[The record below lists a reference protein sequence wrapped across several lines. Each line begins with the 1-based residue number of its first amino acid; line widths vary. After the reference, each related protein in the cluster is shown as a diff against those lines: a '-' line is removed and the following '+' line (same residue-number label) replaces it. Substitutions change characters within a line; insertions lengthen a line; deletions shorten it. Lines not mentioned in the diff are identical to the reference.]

1 MAHKNIRKIMTP
13 LIAVSL
19 FLITA
24 CATSIKLSVS
34 RPPNLNTAG
43 IKRIAVMPFEA
54 NAGVGRDMAQ
64 YATSMATKRIQE
76 INYFTLV
83 DPSEI
88 ERFKRNNQNL
98 ENYID
103 AQFIGRITR
112 ISIDNEASNGSYKDK
127 NGDVTYYTDYITKV
141 EIEFNYSL
149 VLARDSRIIG
159 PVYKK
164 SGKSSSNRE
173 ISPSTQEILQANIN
187 EQLNKSGK
195 SSSSREGSS
204 KKENYPSSSA
214 LLMAAIDEQLR
225 YLDHDIAPYTVI
237 ETRTFAEEKTKDKVL
252 KEEMKNAIT
261 QVKAGNYK
269 LALSTYLDIYDRYKS
284 AAAAENAA
292 ILYESFGEVQTAADF
307 MQKVLNETGNPAVRN
322 TLSRLNKILQDQ
334 AILASDYGDTRDQT
348 KKAADLA
355 SDEIQKVLPKNAR
368 VWIYNDS
375 ANNSMAAAVVDN
387 LTSDFI
393 RKGIKIVDRQN
404 AALVEAE
411 RKFNTSGYVSD
422 NDFISIGNAVGANT
436 IVVIGIS
443 GAGST
448 RRLQVR
454 VLDIEKSVPIMQ
466 SDTSE
471 KWKI

>member
-1 MAHKNIRKIMTP
+1 MTRKNIWKTMTP

-24 CATSIKLSVS
+24 CATSIRLAVN

-54 NAGVGRDMAQ
+54 GASAGREMAQ
-64 YATSMATKRIQE
+64 YATGVATKRIQE
-76 INYFTLV
+76 MNYFTLV
-83 DPSEI
+83 DSSEI
-88 ERFKRNNQNL
+88 ERLKRSNQNL

-103 AQFIGRITR
+103 AQFVGRITR
-112 ISIDNEASNGSYKDK
+112 INIDNETSTGSYKNK

-141 EIEFNYSL
+141 EIELNYSL

-159 PVYKK
+159 PVYKR
-164 SGKSSSNRE
+164 SSKSSSNRE
-173 ISPSTQEILQANIN
+173 NSPSSQELLAAAID
-187 EQLNKSGK
+187 EKLNKNSRSF
-195 SSSSREGSS
+195 SS
-204 KKENYPSSSA
+204 KENYPPSST

-225 YLDHDIAPYTVI
+225 YLAHDLAPYTVI
-237 ETRTFAEEKTKDKVL
+237 ETRTFAEEKTNDKVL
-252 KEEMKNAIT
+252 KEEMKNALA

-269 LALSTYLDIYDRYKS
+269 SALEAYLDIYSRYKNI
-284 AAAAENAA
+284 AAAVNSS

-307 MQKVLNETGNPAVRN
+307 MQRVYNETGNPKARE
-322 TLSRLNKILQDQ
+322 TFAYLNKILQDQ
-334 AILASDYGDTRDQT
+334 AIIAGDYSDTRDLT

-368 VWIYNDS
+368 VWIYNNS
-375 ANNSMAAAVVDN
+375 TNNSMAAAVVDN

-393 RKGIKIVDRQN
+393 RKGIKVVDRQN
-404 AALVEAE
+404 TALIEAE
-411 RKFNTSGYVSD
+411 QKFNMSGYVSD

-443 GAGST
+443 GSGSM

-454 VLDIEKSVPIMQ
+454 VLDIEKRVPLMQ
-466 SDTSE
+466 SDTNE

>member
-1 MAHKNIRKIMTP
+1 MAHKSILKTMTP
-13 LIAVSL
+13 LIAVSI
-19 FLITA
+19 FLITT
-24 CATSIKLSVS
+24 CATSIKLSVE

-54 NAGVGRDMAQ
+54 NAGVSREMAQ
-64 YATSMATKRIQE
+64 YATGVATKKIQE

-88 ERFKRNNQNL
+88 ERFKKNNQNL

-103 AQFIGRITR
+103 AQFVGRITR
-112 ISIDNEASNGSYKDK
+112 ININNETSNGSYKNK

-164 SGKSSSNRE
+164 NSRTSSNRE
-173 ISPSTQEILQANIN
+173 TSPSSQELLQAAID
-187 EQLNKSGK
+187 EKLNKNSR
-195 SSSSREGSS
+195 SSLS
-204 KKENYPSSSA
+204 KENYPSSSD
-214 LLMAAIDEQLR
+214 LLRAAIDEQLM
-225 YLDHDIAPYTVI
+225 YLGHDIAPYTVI

-252 KEEMKNAIT
+252 KEEMKNALA
-261 QVKAGNYK
+261 QVKAGSYK
-269 LALSTYLDIYDRYKS
+269 LALSAYLDIYDRYKS
-284 AAAAENAA
+284 VAAAENAS
-292 ILYESFGEVQTAADF
+292 ILYESFGEVQIAADF
-307 MQKVLNETGNPAVRN
+307 MQKVFDETGNPAAKIALARF
-322 TLSRLNKILQDQ
+322 NKILQDR

-375 ANNSMAAAVVDN
+375 TNNSMATAVVDN
-387 LTSDFI
+387 LTSEFI

-404 AALVEAE
+404 AALIEAE
-411 RKFNTSGYVSD
+411 HKFNMSGYVSD
-422 NDFISIGNAVGANT
+422 NDFISISNAVGANT

-443 GAGST
+443 GAGSN

-454 VLDIEKSVPIMQ
+454 VLDIEKRVPLMQ

>member
-1 MAHKNIRKIMTP
+1 MRKSIWKTMTP

-24 CATSIKLSVS
+24 CATSIRLTVE

-43 IKRIAVMPFEA
+43 IKRIAIMPFEA

-64 YATSMATKRIQE
+64 YAAGVAAKRIQE
-76 INYFTLV
+76 MNYFTLV
-83 DPSEI
+83 DASEI

-103 AQFIGRITR
+103 AQFVGRITR
-112 ISIDNEASNGSYKDK
+112 VNIDYEISKGSYKNKD
-127 NGDVTYYTDYITKV
+127 GDRTYYTDYITKV

-164 SGKSSSNRE
+164 NSKSSSNRE
-173 ISPSTQEILQANIN
+173 NSPSLQEVLAADID
-187 EQLNKSGK
+187 EKLNKN
-195 SSSSREGSS
+195 S
-204 KKENYPSSSA
+204 KISLSKENYPSSSE
-214 LLMAAIDEQLR
+214 LLRAAIDEQLM
-225 YLDHDIAPYTVI
+225 YLGHDIAPYTVI

-252 KEEMKNAIT
+252 KEEMKNALA

-269 LALSTYLDIYDRYKS
+269 LALSVYLDIYDRYKNI
-284 AAAAENAA
+284 AAAENAS
-292 ILYESFGEVQTAADF
+292 ILYELFGEVQTAANF
-307 MQKVLNETGNPAVRN
+307 MQKVLNETGNPAARN
-322 TLSRLNKILQDQ
+322 TLTRLNKILQDK
-334 AILASDYGDTRDQT
+334 AILASDYGDARDLT

-375 ANNSMAAAVVDN
+375 ANNSMAVAVVDN
-387 LTSDFI
+387 LTSGFI
-393 RKGIKIVDRQN
+393 HKGIKVVDRQN
-404 AALVEAE
+404 AALIEAE
-411 RKFNTSGYVSD
+411 QKFNMSGYVSD
-422 NDFISIGNAVGANT
+422 NDFLSIGNAVGANT
-436 IVVIGIS
+436 IVVIGIT

-454 VLDIEKSVPIMQ
+454 VLDIEKSIPIMQ

>member
-1 MAHKNIRKIMTP
+1 MAYKNIWKIMTP

-24 CATSIKLSVS
+24 CATSIRLSVNY
-34 RPPNLNTAG
+34 PPNLNTAG

-54 NAGVGRDMAQ
+54 NAGVGREMAQ
-64 YATSMATKRIQE
+64 YATSVVLKKIQE
-76 INYFTLV
+76 MNYFTLV
-83 DPSEI
+83 DSSEI
-88 ERFKRNNQNL
+88 ERFKKNNQNL

-103 AQFIGRITR
+103 AQFVGRITR
-112 ISIDNEASNGSYKDK
+112 ININNETSNGSYKNK

-164 SGKSSSNRE
+164 NSKSSSNRE
-173 ISPSTQEILQANIN
+173 NSPSSQELLPSAVN
-187 EQLNKSGK
+187 EQLNKNREISPNSK
-195 SSSSREGSS
+195 SSPI
-204 KKENYPSSSA
+204 KDNYPSSSD
-214 LLMAAIDEQLR
+214 LLRAAIDEQLR
-225 YLDHDIAPYTVI
+225 YLNHDIVPYTVI

-252 KEEMKNAIT
+252 KEEMKNALAL
-261 QVKAGNYK
+261 VKAGNYK
-269 LALSTYLDIYDRYKS
+269 SALSAYLDIYDRYKS
-284 AAAAENAA
+284 IAAAENAS

-307 MQKVLNETGNPAVRN
+307 MQRVYNETGNPKAIG
-322 TLSRLNKILQDQ
+322 TIARLNRILRDQ

-375 ANNSMAAAVVDN
+375 ANNSMTAAVVDN
-387 LTSDFI
+387 LTSEFI
-393 RKGIKIVDRQN
+393 RKGIKVVDRQN
-404 AALVEAE
+404 TALIEAE
-411 RKFNTSGYVSD
+411 QKFNTSGYVSD

>member
-1 MAHKNIRKIMTP
+1 MARKNIWKTMTP
-13 LIAVSL
+13 LTAVSI

-24 CATSIKLSVS
+24 CATSIRLAVNH
-34 RPPNLNTAG
+34 PPNLNTAG

-54 NAGVGRDMAQ
+54 NVGVSREIAQ
-64 YATSMATKRIQE
+64 YATGVATKKIQE
-76 INYFTLV
+76 TNYFTLV

-88 ERFKRNNQNL
+88 ERFKRSNQNI

-103 AQFIGRITR
+103 AQFVGRITR
-112 ISIDNEASNGSYKDK
+112 INVSNETNNGSYKNK
-127 NGDVTYYTDYITKV
+127 NGDVVYYNDYITKV

-164 SGKSSSNRE
+164 NNKSSSNRE
-173 ISPSTQEILQANIN
+173 
-187 EQLNKSGK
+187 
-195 SSSSREGSS
+195 
-204 KKENYPSSSA
+204 NYPSSSD
-214 LLMAAIDEQLR
+214 LLRSAIDEQLM
-225 YLDHDIAPYTVI
+225 YLGHDIAPYTVI
-237 ETRTFAEEKTKDKVL
+237 ETRTFAEEKTNDKAL

-261 QVKAGNYK
+261 QVKAGNYR

-284 AAAAENAA
+284 VAAAENAS
-292 ILYESFGEVQTAADF
+292 ILYESFGEIQTAADF
-307 MQKVLNETGNPAVRN
+307 MQKVLDETGNPAARM
-322 TLSRLNKILQDQ
+322 TLTRLNKILSDK
-334 AILASDYGDTRDQT
+334 AIIASDYGDARDQT

-404 AALVEAE
+404 AALIEAE
-411 RKFNTSGYVSD
+411 RKFNMSGYVSD
-422 NDFISIGNAVGANT
+422 DDFISIGNAVGANT
-436 IVVIGIS
+436 IVVIGIT
-443 GAGST
+443 GTGST